1 MGDAGDVGFVALVP
15 GHPQEITLESSS
27 GATFLYRSAAGGK
40 TWRMETFSDGG
51 LAVRDLAYVSASTG
65 YLVHFGGGP
74 VIAYGLG
81 LVKTAN
87 AGATWKTVK
96 MP

>member
-65 YLVHFGGGP
+65 YLIHFSGDP
-74 VIAYGLG
+74 VIAYSRGLM
-81 LVKTAN
+81 KTVN
-87 AGATWKTVK
+87 AGASWKNVK